1 MKLTRTTRNVG
12 WLVVAGLLGAA
23 LIAPGGVAAG
33 TGPEVTPTTYEG
45 NIKVE
50 DCPEGTT
57 GLYLDDETTSES
69 GGGVTVSI
77 DYDSDAKTTD
87 FTATGGLVMHAFIKG
102 GDAYNHY
109 DYSGMGGIAA
119 DDGLVA
125 PNNSSG
131 GPAGLS
137 HAVFCVVE
145 TTETETTETETTET
159 ETTETET
166 TTTATGSVQSTTS
179 KAKPTPPS
187 TDTVVPSSPSSTTG
201 SPWSLLLVAMAA
213 LLAATL
219 LLTPAVAA
227 RKR

>member
-23 LIAPGGVAAG
+23 LIAPAGVSATGNPPSTECAG
-33 TGPEVTPTTYEG
+33 FTYWFKIDSLSEAPLEEKTYTDADGQVETNWPDQEITISNLSEDGQTFDWASTEVVSKVVSKEG
-45 NIKVE
+45 SDE
-50 DCPEGTT
+50 FSSTT
-57 GLYLDDETTSES
+57 GLPGTSGS
-69 GGGVTVSI
+69 VA
-77 DYDSDAKTTD
+77 DATQQ
-87 FTATGGLVMHAFIKG
+87 
-102 GDAYNHY
+102 
-109 DYSGMGGIAA
+109 
-119 DDGLVA
+119 
-125 PNNSSG
+125 
-131 GPAGLS
+131 GLS
-137 HAVFCVVE
+137 HVTFCGNAVT